1 MGNKRVL
8 HLGTVGGHPTRV
20 PREILVR
27 ARATQSRRHLFP
39 FKLRT
44 RDNRMAQAT
53 AVGTAFGLAVGADHL
68 LIFQGSEN
76 LARRPGHQQQS
87 TRQQPTTNEPARSN
101 GRWEAGVRGPRRPNA
116 TTHMTRNSPVLL
128 ARLTTD

>member
-53 AVGTAFGLAVGADHL
+53 AVGTAFGLTVGADHL

-76 LARRPGHQQQS
+76 LARRPGHQPTVNTS
-87 TRQQPTTNEPARSN
+87 TAN
-101 GRWEAGVRGPRRPNA
+101 
-116 TTHMTRNSPVLL
+116 
-128 ARLTTD
+128 DK